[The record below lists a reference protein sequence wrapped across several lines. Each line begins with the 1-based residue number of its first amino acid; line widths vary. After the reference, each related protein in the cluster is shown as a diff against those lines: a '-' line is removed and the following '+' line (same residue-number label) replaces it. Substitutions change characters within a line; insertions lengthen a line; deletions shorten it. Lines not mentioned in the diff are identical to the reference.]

1 MNRFAFTLLY
11 ILLTSSLYAQEKTD
25 PWLQDLLA
33 TQASP
38 LFKHVLNH
46 KDSFQYQVIYTQ
58 IERNRRNK
66 PTFTHY
72 YLNVNK
78 DRYFNPAST
87 VKLPVVLAALEKI
100 NDLEVKGLNK
110 YTPMLTDSGY
120 TGQTHV
126 TTDTSSQNGLPSV
139 AHYAKKVFLVSDN
152 DAYNRLYE
160 FVGQQGLNETLW
172 QKGYTHTRITRRFV
186 PMSPE
191 ENRYTNPI
199 RFEHKGQAIYQ
210 QPLTYSKIDF
220 DFSKPILIGNA
231 HYNREDK
238 LINIPM
244 DFTTHNNFPLQDLQQ
259 MLQSVLFPKS
269 VPKKQRFRL
278 SKDDYRFLYQYM
290 AMLPSQS
297 KYPNYDTTEFFDS
310 YTKFLYKNGKS
321 KIPSHLR
328 IFNKTG
334 WSYGFLTDASYVID
348 LENKVEYMITAVI
361 YVNRDGALNDNKYE
375 YTEIGYP
382 FFAELGR
389 IIYGHELA
397 RTRKYRPRF
406 GDFGY

>member
-11 ILLTSSLYAQEKTD
+11 IFLITSLYAQEKAD

-33 TQASP
+33 AQASP

-58 IERNRRNK
+58 IDRNRRNRPSFK
-66 PTFTHY
+66 HY
-72 YLNVNK
+72 YLNVDKN
-78 DRYFNPAST
+78 RYFNPAST
-87 VKLPVVLAALEKI
+87 VKLPVVLAGLEKI
-100 NDLEVKGLNK
+100 NDLEVKGLKK

-120 TGQTHV
+120 TGQTRV

-160 FVGQQGLNETLW
+160 FVGQQRLNETLW
-172 QKGYTHTRITRRFV
+172 QKGYTHSRITRRFV

-199 RFEHKGQAIYQ
+199 RFVHKGRVVYQ

-238 LINIPM
+238 LINTPM

-259 MLQSVLFPKS
+259 MLQSVLFPES
-269 VPKKQRFRL
+269 VSEKQRFRL
-278 SKDDYRFLYQYM
+278 KKDDYRFLYQYM
-290 AMLPSQS
+290 SMLPSQS

-361 YVNRDGALNDNKYE
+361 YVNRDGVLNDNKYE

-389 IIYGHELA
+389 ILYEHELA

-406 GDFGY
+406 NDFGY

>member
-1 MNRFAFTLLY
+1 
-11 ILLTSSLYAQEKTD
+11 
-25 PWLQDLLA
+25 
-33 TQASP
+33 
-38 LFKHVLNH
+38 
-46 KDSFQYQVIYTQ
+46 
-58 IERNRRNK
+58 
-66 PTFTHY
+66 
-72 YLNVNK
+72 
-78 DRYFNPAST
+78 
-87 VKLPVVLAALEKI
+87 
-100 NDLEVKGLNK
+100 
-110 YTPMLTDSGY
+110 
-120 TGQTHV
+120 
-126 TTDTSSQNGLPSV
+126 V

-238 LINIPM
+238 LINTPM

-297 KYPNYDTTEFFDS
+297 QYPNYDTTEFFDS

-328 IFNKTG
+328 ILNKTG